1 MSELFFVVYGTPQP
15 QGSTKAFIPK
25 GWKRPII
32 TSTNAKNKP
41 WRQEVAGVALAEIE
55 KLNVSFVDPFRPL
68 MEGQPVFAS
77 MEFFF
82 DRPKSVKCSHKT
94 TKPDLD
100 KLLRSV
106 FDALTGV
113 AFKDD
118 SQVMCVEATKR
129 FGSPARVEIK
139 IGEFPLG
146 AV

>member
-32 TSTNAKNKP
+32 TSANAKNKP
-41 WRQEVAGVALAEIE
+41 WRNEIANVALKEIE
-55 KLNVSFVDPFRPL
+55 SNNFQPL
-68 MEGQPVFAS
+68 MKSEPVSLRVDFY
-77 MEFFF
+77 F
-82 DRPKSVKCSHKT
+82 DRPRSVKAEHKVT
-94 TKPDLD
+94 APDVD
-100 KLLRSV
+100 KLARSV
-106 FDALTGV
+106 GDSLTGI
-113 AFKDD
+113 AYRDD
-118 SQVMCVEATKR
+118 SQIMFLEATKR